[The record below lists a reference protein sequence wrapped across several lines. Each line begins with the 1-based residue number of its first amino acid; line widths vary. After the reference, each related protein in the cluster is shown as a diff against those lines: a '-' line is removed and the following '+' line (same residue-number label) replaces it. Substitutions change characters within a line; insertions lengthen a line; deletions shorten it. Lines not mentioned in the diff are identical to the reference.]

1 MIHTAEQTREAYR
14 LADELLEVAKLET
27 LIDSFEVVQTRIG
40 HSNAWHV
47 ARHVKGRLIESEVFD
62 NAADA
67 RQNLIERLM
76 CSQMDMSA
84 EPITA

>member
-1 MIHTAEQTREAYR
+1 MIQTAEQTREAYR
-14 LADELLEVAKLET
+14 LADELLEVAKLDT

-40 HSNAWHV
+40 HCNAWHV
-47 ARHVKGRLIESEVFD
+47 ARYVKGRLVESEMFN

-76 CSQMDMSA
+76 CTNINMNQA
-84 EPITA
+84 